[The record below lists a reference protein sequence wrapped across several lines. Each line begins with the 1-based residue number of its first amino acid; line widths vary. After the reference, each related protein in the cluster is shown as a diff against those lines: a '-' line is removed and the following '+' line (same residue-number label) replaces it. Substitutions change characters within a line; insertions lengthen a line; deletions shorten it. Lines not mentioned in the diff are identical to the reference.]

1 MRTQKL
7 VIGLGLAV
15 SLAFSGASM
24 ADSLSDEFGPAVGA
38 QTLSQ
43 ERGREGLQILV
54 EARVVETVN
63 TDLADFGLGFE
74 IDTRAGTHFVIPALK
89 LPKEAEDE
97 NVYIPRL
104 GGLNKSGSHN
114 SSTPSQVPGLG
125 DIPVLGALFRS
136 TQTNTR
142 TNLQIF
148 VTPNLVPPTP

>member
-7 VIGLGLAV
+7 VIGLGLAA
-15 SLAFSGASM
+15 SLAFSGAAT
-24 ADSLSDEFGPAVGA
+24 ADGLTDEFGPAVGA

-43 ERGREGLQILV
+43 ERGREGLQVLI

-63 TDLADFGLGFE
+63 TDLHGLGIDFD
-74 IDTRAGTHFVIPALK
+74 IDTGAGTNFVIPAVK
-89 LPKEAEDE
+89 LPREAEEE

-114 SSTPSQVPGLG
+114 SSTPTLVPGLG
-125 DIPVLGALFRS
+125 DIPILGALFRS

-142 TNLQIF
+142 TELQIF
-148 VTPNLVPPTP
+148 VTPNIVDIP